1 MNKIARGQDYIRKE
15 IEKSKA
21 EILQGIKVPKSIPG
35 MNFLYIGD
43 FEIHH
48 MNSQEKFFLNG
59 NMSLKEFRE
68 KVDAISQGKEGK
80 DLTDFR
86 TELDNIVLIPG
97 WFHKYFQK
105 EESELKRKCGTNRS
119 KFYEEMRDMLVNGFE
134 KIKNLQLVG
143 DEVRDWL
150 ETIRQLKNTIY
161 VNKNDYEKIKDLLRQ
176 VYNIIQNNIKSSP
189 SEIQTASNKVIAKSV
204 LKIAKKMISSN
215 HFTDIEKG
223 KSLVESWN
231 SFVLFDEEFQ
241 PFYDLYES
249 CLSHKKDPAEF
260 EEKKL
265 TPVFSGKYKSLSKD
279 EVWDKV
285 FAPILEKKGGLA
297 AILNNEN
304 ENTRIINKRYY
315 AARDQYKA
323 KFFAFIEIAKDL
335 LNDLSEI
342 EQATKRR
349 TVKVNYSEFIKKLE
363 SFISNEMKHDT
374 ALVVRGNGSSFKLF
388 NKTDLETLK
397 QLSKS
402 VKVIFE
408 TTNFQDANAIKEM
421 FMAKKNI
428 EESFKRFRKLVE
440 DWEDTFDWSQFYII

>member
-1 MNKIARGQDYIRKE
+1 MAFIGKNQGGKRGHD
-15 IEKSKA
+15 
-21 EILQGIKVPKSIPG
+21 
-35 MNFLYIGD
+35 
-43 FEIHH
+43 
-48 MNSQEKFFLNG
+48 
-59 NMSLKEFRE
+59 
-68 KVDAISQGKEGK
+68 
-80 DLTDFR
+80 
-86 TELDNIVLIPG
+86 
-97 WFHKYFQK
+97 K
-105 EESELKRKCGTNRS
+105 EETISPP
-119 KFYEEMRDMLVNGFE
+119 EM
-134 KIKNLQLVG
+134 
-143 DEVRDWL
+143 
-150 ETIRQLKNTIY
+150 
-161 VNKNDYEKIKDLLRQ
+161 
-176 VYNIIQNNIKSSP
+176 
-189 SEIQTASNKVIAKSV
+189 QTASNKVIAKSV
-204 LKIAKKMISSN
+204 LKIAKNMIASN

-297 AILNNEN
+297 AVLNNEN
-304 ENTRIINKRYY
+304 ENTRTINKRYY

-374 ALVVRGNGSSFKLF
+374 ALVVRGNGSSFKVF

-408 TTNFQDANAIKEM
+408 TTNFQDANAMKEI
-421 FMAKKNI
+421 FMAKKRMLIN
-428 EESFKRFRKLVE
+428 
-440 DWEDTFDWSQFYII
+440 T